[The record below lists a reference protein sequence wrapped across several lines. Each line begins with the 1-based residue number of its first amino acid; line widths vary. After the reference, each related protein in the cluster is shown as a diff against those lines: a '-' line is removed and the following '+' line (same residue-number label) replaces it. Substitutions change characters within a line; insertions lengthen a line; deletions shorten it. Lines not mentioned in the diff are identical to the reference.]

1 MPEAGTL
8 AREYYDKA
16 VTGDVEAQ
24 HALAKCYATA
34 DGGVGRDM
42 SASFDWDLKAAR
54 NGNGDAMYAV
64 GCRYAEGIEVWSRR
78 ITARLSAGGAR
89 PQKWAT

>member
-42 SASFDWDLKAAR
+42 SASFGWDLKAAR

-64 GCRYAEGIEVWSRR
+64 TPKASRVWSRR

-89 PQKWAT
+89 PLKWAT

>member
-42 SASFDWDLKAAR
+42 SASFGWDLKAAR

-64 GCRYAEGIEVWSRR
+64 TVMRGITSDAGPPKAPRVW
-78 ITARLSAGGAR
+78 
-89 PQKWAT
+89 